1 MKYSKWVI
9 PSAVA
14 AQTERALLMGQHE
27 VFCMWTAA
35 AGNAVSDEATGS
47 AEVLRCVVP
56 AQTPGE
62 TPSGVWVHIAGQ
74 ELQRIQMDNYH
85 RQERSIVQ
93 LHSHPGANV
102 QMSELDR
109 EWEVV
114 RPVGALSIIVPF
126 YGRGGLRLH
135 GGANIYEREANDWR
149 LWSQAEAA
157 ERLVLA

>member
-1 MKYSKWVI
+1 MKCNKWVI

-14 AQTERALLMGQHE
+14 TQTERALLVGQHE

-35 AGNAVSDEATGS
+35 AGNAISDEATGS

-109 EWEVV
+109 EWEVDCLAQLAHSRGDHKLV
-114 RPVGALSIIVPF
+114 CREQARLIKFRIGSGQEPASIRGA
-126 YGRGGLRLH
+126 GR
-135 GGANIYEREANDWR
+135 
-149 LWSQAEAA
+149 AA
-157 ERLVLA
+157 LVDGT

>member
-14 AQTERALLMGQHE
+14 AQTERALLVGQHE

-62 TPSGVWVHIAGQ
+62 TPSGV
-74 ELQRIQMDNYH
+74 
-85 RQERSIVQ
+85 
-93 LHSHPGANV
+93 
-102 QMSELDR
+102 
-109 EWEVV
+109 
-114 RPVGALSIIVPF
+114 
-126 YGRGGLRLH
+126 
-135 GGANIYEREANDWR
+135 
-149 LWSQAEAA
+149 
-157 ERLVLA
+157 LVLTPIQI